1 MSTEHNFFLTI
12 DTVAQFGHLG
22 NGESQGVEFGLPFSA
37 NLVNVFHDK
46 SCVGFGILRGLQNG
60 FELVCVCVGVWERG
74 GGGCE
79 KMKSS
84 LKYWEKKSI
93 TYVDIDRLEIF
104 EGCEDCL
111 AIVMI
116 VGLKHCL
123 QKEKRKEV

>member
-1 MSTEHNFFLTI
+1 
-12 DTVAQFGHLG
+12 
-22 NGESQGVEFGLPFSA
+22 
-37 NLVNVFHDK
+37 
-46 SCVGFGILRGLQNG
+46 
-60 FELVCVCVGVWERG
+60 
-74 GGGCE
+74 
-79 KMKSS
+79 MKSS

-93 TYVDIDRLEIF
+93 TYVDIDSLEIF

>member
-1 MSTEHNFFLTI
+1 MALNCFFL
-12 DTVAQFGHLG
+12 GG
-22 NGESQGVEFGLPFSA
+22 
-37 NLVNVFHDK
+37 
-46 SCVGFGILRGLQNG
+46 RG
-60 FELVCVCVGVWERG
+60 G

-93 TYVDIDRLEIF
+93 TYVDIDSLEIF